1 MWERDGETLNEGERW
16 RPLMREREMGE
27 TLSPLKASWQDQA
40 ERFPGAERCVCWL
53 LLAATISYFCL
64 NSPCIGPHPK

>member
-27 TLSPLKASWQDQA
+27 TIDEGERWGRPLMRARDGGDPFHS
-40 ERFPGAERCVCWL
+40 ESF
-53 LLAATISYFCL
+53 LAGS
-64 NSPCIGPHPK
+64 G